1 VCEIIFGE
9 IIGNV
14 ARYTPGPVDVAL
26 LRDGASLRLA
36 ALDRG
41 PGFRWNAAP
50 PPDHMAES
58 GRGLFLIG
66 TLGRSVRVEHI
77 AGFGS
82 YVEVV
87 LPVDR

>member
-1 VCEIIFGE
+1 
-9 IIGNV
+9 
-14 ARYTPGPVDVAL
+14 
-26 LRDGASLRLA
+26 LRLA

-50 PPDHMAES
+50 PPDQLAES

-66 TLGRSVRVEHI
+66 TLSRGVRVERI

-87 LPVDR
+87 LLADPQV